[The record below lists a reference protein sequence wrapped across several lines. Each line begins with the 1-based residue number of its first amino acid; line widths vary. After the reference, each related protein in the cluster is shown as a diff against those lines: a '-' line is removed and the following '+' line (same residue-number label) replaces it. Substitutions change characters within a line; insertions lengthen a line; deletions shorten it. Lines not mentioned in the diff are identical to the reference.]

1 MDLDLDHDLDHDL
14 DLDLDLDHFLI
25 HPQTQ
30 HTLRVVHAFM
40 HDRVIEHVVE
50 ERVPAEDGVFRQE
63 QLIWCIKRQQQQQP
77 QGNRN
82 LQQQLQQGF
91 GRVRFKLRAM
101 FLYNFDLEAEEVP
114 EFLRNPDPASDTHA
128 RGCLVPISAVED
140 VPIRPTIPAFADL
153 NALYIMYEAAS
164 ETKRVVVTR
173 RRSSDR
179 KARGSGTAAGT
190 STAWF
195 P

>member
-1 MDLDLDHDLDHDL
+1 MDLELDLDR
-14 DLDLDLDHFLI
+14 DLDHFLI

-63 QLIWCIKRQQQQQP
+63 QLIWCIKRQQQQQ
-77 QGNRN
+77 
-82 LQQQLQQGF
+82 QQQHQQQQQQQQQGF

-101 FLYNFDLEAEEVP
+101 FLYNFDLEPEEVS
-114 EFLRNPDPASDTHA
+114 EFLRNRDPDSDA
-128 RGCLVPISAVED
+128 RGCIVPISAVED
-140 VPIRPTIPAFADL
+140 VPVRPTIPAFAGL
-153 NALYIMYEAAS
+153 NALYIVYEAAP

-179 KARGSGTAAGT
+179 KARGSSTAAGT

>member
-1 MDLDLDHDLDHDL
+1 MDLELDLDR
-14 DLDLDLDHFLI
+14 DLDHFLI

-63 QLIWCIKRQQQQQP
+63 QLIWCIKRQQQQQ
-77 QGNRN
+77 
-82 LQQQLQQGF
+82 QQQHQQQQQQQQQGF

-114 EFLRNPDPASDTHA
+114 EFLRNRDPDHA
-128 RGCLVPISAVED
+128 RGCIVPISAVED
-140 VPIRPTIPAFADL
+140 VPVRPTIPAFAGL
-153 NALYIMYEAAS
+153 NALYIVYEAAP

-179 KARGSGTAAGT
+179 KARGSSTAAGT

>member
-1 MDLDLDHDLDHDL
+1 MDLELDLDR
-14 DLDLDLDHFLI
+14 DLDHFLI

-50 ERVPAEDGVFRQE
+50 ERMPAEDGVFRQE
-63 QLIWCIKRQQQQQP
+63 QLIWCIKRQQQQQ
-77 QGNRN
+77 
-82 LQQQLQQGF
+82 QQLQQQPQQSNF

-114 EFLRNPDPASDTHA
+114 EFLRNRDA
-128 RGCLVPISAVED
+128 RGCIVPISAVED
-140 VPIRPTIPAFADL
+140 VAVKPTIPAFAGL
-153 NALYIMYEAAS
+153 NALYIMYEAAP

>member
-1 MDLDLDHDLDHDL
+1 MDLDLDHDL

-63 QLIWCIKRQQQQQP
+63 QLIWCIKRQQQQQ
-77 QGNRN
+77 QQQQQQ
-82 LQQQLQQGF
+82 LQQLQQGF

-114 EFLRNPDPASDTHA
+114 EFLRNPDPASDMHA

-140 VPIRPTIPAFADL
+140 VPIRPTIPAFAGL

>member
-1 MDLDLDHDLDHDL
+1 MDLDLDCDLDR
-14 DLDLDLDHFLI
+14 DLDHFLI

-63 QLIWCIKRQQQQQP
+63 QLIWCIKRQQQQQ
-77 QGNRN
+77 QGS
-82 LQQQLQQGF
+82 

-101 FLYNFDLEAEEVP
+101 FLYNFDLEPEEVS
-114 EFLRNPDPASDTHA
+114 EFLRNRNPDA
-128 RGCLVPISAVED
+128 RGCIVPISAVED
-140 VPIRPTIPAFADL
+140 VPVRPTIPAFASL
-153 NALYIMYEAAS
+153 NALYIVYEAAP

-173 RRSSDR
+173 RRSSAQ
-179 KARGSGTAAGT
+179 KARGSSTAAGT

>member
-1 MDLDLDHDLDHDL
+1 MDLDLDCDLDR
-14 DLDLDLDHFLI
+14 DLDHFLI

-63 QLIWCIKRQQQQQP
+63 QLIWCIKRQQQQQ
-77 QGNRN
+77 QGS
-82 LQQQLQQGF
+82 

-101 FLYNFDLEAEEVP
+101 FLYNFDLEPEEVP
-114 EFLRNPDPASDTHA
+114 EFLRNWNPDSDA
-128 RGCLVPISAVED
+128 RGCIVPISAVED
-140 VPIRPTIPAFADL
+140 VPVRPTIPAFASL
-153 NALYIMYEAAS
+153 NALYIVYEAAP

-173 RRSSDR
+173 RRSSAQ
-179 KARGSGTAAGT
+179 KARGSSTAAGT

>member
-1 MDLDLDHDLDHDL
+1 MDLDLDL
-14 DLDLDLDHFLI
+14 DLDRDLDRDLDHFLI

-63 QLIWCIKRQQQQQP
+63 QLIWCIKRQQQQPQQP
-77 QGNRN
+77 Q
-82 LQQQLQQGF
+82 QQGL

-101 FLYNFDLEAEEVP
+101 FLYNFDLEPEEVP
-114 EFLRNPDPASDTHA
+114 EFLRNRDPDSDA
-128 RGCLVPISAVED
+128 RGCIVPISAVED
-140 VPIRPTIPAFADL
+140 VPVRPTIPAFASL
-153 NALYIMYEAAS
+153 NALYIVYEAAP

-173 RRSSDR
+173 RRSSAQ
-179 KARGSGTAAGT
+179 KARGSSTAAGT

>member
-1 MDLDLDHDLDHDL
+1 MDLDLDHDL

-63 QLIWCIKRQQQQQP
+63 QLIWCIKRQQQ
-77 QGNRN
+77 
-82 LQQQLQQGF
+82 LQQGF

-114 EFLRNPDPASDTHA
+114 EFLRNPDPASDPDA

-140 VPIRPTIPAFADL
+140 VPIRPTIPAFAGL